1 MTDVP
6 TAPNNAINHTEY
18 SIDELARVAGATVRN
33 VRAYQDRGILPPP
46 ERRGR
51 NGIYT
56 HTHLARLRMIGQL
69 LGRGYSIA
77 NIGELIASWEQGQDL
92 SQLLGLESAITSPWS
107 DETPAYY
114 DAIELLTIFGKG
126 ITQEEILQ
134 ANALGIIEFIDDDS
148 RFRVPSPRLLQVG
161 IQLVSLGLP
170 LKELLHIIAGVRDNV
185 ERVANMFVEVITRII
200 DTYGKQN
207 MPPREETAHLADMI
221 WKMRPLADIAVD
233 TEVAR
238 AMEKAI
244 NKYFGE
250 RLDAIMAHLKNK
262 DGLPLKQ
269 ANGNDSDTEL
279 N

>member
-1 MTDVP
+1 MTD
-6 TAPNNAINHTEY
+6 APISKNDAITNTEY

-77 NIGELIASWEQGQDL
+77 NIGELIGSWEQGQDL
-92 SQLLGLESAITSPWS
+92 SQLLGLESAITSPRS

-114 DAIELLTIFGKG
+114 DAMELLTIFGKN
-126 ITQEEILQ
+126 ITQEEIIQ
-134 ANALGIIEFIDDDS
+134 ANTLGIIEFVDEGT
-148 RFRVPSPRLLQVG
+148 RFRVPSPRLLHVG

-170 LKELLHIIAGVRDNV
+170 LTELLNIIAGMRDNV

-207 MPPREETAHLADMI
+207 MPPREETAHLAEMI
-221 WKMRPLADIAVD
+221 WKMRPLADVAVD
-233 TEVAR
+233 AEVAR

-250 RLDAIMAHLKNK
+250 RLDAIMEHLKNK
-262 DGLPLKQ
+262 ETT
-269 ANGNDSDTEL
+269 SS
-279 N
+279 